1 MAMKLW
7 YPRSTFWI
15 KWCFSSKRKEGRK
28 KDHISK
34 SVWHNQRK
42 RDREIVSLKKLP
54 VKQMAL
60 VMNSEVGIITQNEI
74 NVLLKRTLIP
84 REKQISETTR
94 NMTNTEVKIKKL
106 NLERPKL

>member
-1 MAMKLW
+1 
-7 YPRSTFWI
+7 
-15 KWCFSSKRKEGRK
+15 
-28 KDHISK
+28 
-34 SVWHNQRK
+34 
-42 RDREIVSLKKLP
+42 
-54 VKQMAL
+54 
-60 VMNSEVGIITQNEI
+60 MNSEVGIITQNEI